1 MSILFESIEDIPEGL
16 NNLMRRIE
24 KMTKELEKNKNS
36 ENIIKL
42 QQIIENTASN
52 LYFINSEL
60 ASLNKLMV
68 AAGKRSKKEDH

>member
-36 ENIIKL
+36 ENIVKL

-60 ASLNKLMV
+60 TSLNKLMV

>member
-60 ASLNKLMV
+60 TSLNKLMV

>member
-36 ENIIKL
+36 ENIVKL